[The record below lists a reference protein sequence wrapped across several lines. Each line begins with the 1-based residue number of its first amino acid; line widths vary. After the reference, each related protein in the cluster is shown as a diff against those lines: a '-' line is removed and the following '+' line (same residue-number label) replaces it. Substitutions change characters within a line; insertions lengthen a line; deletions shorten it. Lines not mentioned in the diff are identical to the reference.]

1 MVYGLIVLFIP
12 VLFLAVFCPYRMI
25 REKSITPRYRLFI
38 VLSFVGIL
46 AVAYGFTFWFTYSKE
61 ANTVVHG
68 WPVPI
73 AILQRADVNSPWSD
87 FIGVTTLL
95 GYPMNAVI
103 FLVAWFFPQYI
114 MLLLY
119 KRRSKTLISN

>member
-1 MVYGLIVLFIP
+1 MVFGLIILSIP
-12 VLFLAVFCPYRMI
+12 ATFLAIFCPYRMI

-46 AVAYGFTFWFTYSKE
+46 AVAYGFTFWFTYSRD

-73 AILQRADVNSPWSD
+73 AILQRPDTNSPWSD
-87 FIGVTTLL
+87 FIGMTTLL
-95 GYPMNAVI
+95 GYPINAAI
-103 FLVAWFFPQYI
+103 FLTVWFLPQYL
-114 MLLLY
+114 MRLLHSRR
-119 KRRSKTLISN
+119 KRVSTPN